1 MTDPIADH
9 ADVVILGAGQAGLQA
24 ALSLREE
31 GFTGTVQMIGDEAA
45 LPYQRPPLSKAF
57 MLGTMTEDALVLR
70 PQAMLDKLDIRL
82 ATGAAAVRI
91 DRSARRLT
99 LSDGQT
105 CGYGHLVIATG
116 SRVRRWSAAG
126 AEFDGVAYLRSLE
139 DARALGARL
148 ESADD
153 VAVIGAGFI
162 GLEFAAVAARRGKRV
177 RVFEAAD
184 RPMARAVTP
193 AISAFFRER
202 HESAGVQIRCG
213 VSLTAIEGEAGRVS
227 GVRLAGGEVFPAQL
241 VLVGIGGIANAEIA
255 AEAGLAVDNGV
266 VVDEMLLTA
275 DPAISAIGDCAN
287 HPNSFAGGRARLES
301 VQNAI
306 DQGRVVAARLAGK
319 PQPYHAVPW
328 FWSDQG
334 DLKLQMAGL
343 TAGFDDQ
350 VEIGSR
356 EEARFSLLA
365 FREGR
370 LIGIESV
377 NRPADNM
384 LARRIL
390 ARSEPV
396 TRAEADAAG
405 HDLKSLAG
413 GRAA

>member
-1 MTDPIADH
+1 MTHPIADH

-31 GFTGTVQMIGDEAA
+31 GFSGTIQMIGDEAV

-57 MLGTMTEDALVLR
+57 MLGTMTEDALELR
-70 PQAMLDKLDIRL
+70 PQAMLDKLDIRI
-82 ATGAAAVRI
+82 ATGVAAVRI
-91 DRSARRLT
+91 DRSARRLA
-99 LSDGQT
+99 LSDDQS
-105 CGYGHLVIATG
+105 CGYGHLIIATG

-126 AEFDGVAYLRSLE
+126 AGLDDVAYLRTLE

-202 HESAGVQIRCG
+202 HEIAGVQVSCG
-213 VSLTAIEGEAGRVS
+213 VSLAAIEGEAGRVS
-227 GVRLAGGEVFPAQL
+227 GVRLAGGEVFSAQL

-287 HPNSFAGGRARLES
+287 HPNPFAGGRVRLES

-319 PQPYHAVPW
+319 PQPYRAVPW

-405 HDLKSLAG
+405 HDLKALAG